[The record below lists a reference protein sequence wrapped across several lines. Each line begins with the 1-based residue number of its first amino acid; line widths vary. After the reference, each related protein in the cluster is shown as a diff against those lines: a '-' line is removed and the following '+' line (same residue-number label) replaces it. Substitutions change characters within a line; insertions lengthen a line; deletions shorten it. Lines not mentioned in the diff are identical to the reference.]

1 MNETTVIGNACDD
14 GKVSPNGKFYEVTI
28 ADSPPKEKE
37 GSDKKPRYVTR
48 FLRCSLFIEEGAQA
62 PTIKKGQRC
71 LVVGTEFRRDWED
84 KGKKGVELEVKCQVL
99 RPMGGK
105 LNDFVDQDGASPD
118 GIATSPGKEAKA
130 PTPKPKAGKP
140 KF

>member
-14 GKVSPNGKFYEVTI
+14 GKMSPNGKFYEVTI

-37 GSDKKPRYVTR
+37 GDKKPRYVTR
-48 FLRCSLFIEEGAQA
+48 FLRCSLFVEEGTTP

-71 LVVGTEFRRDWED
+71 LVVGTEYRREWED

-105 LNDFVDQDGASPD
+105 LNDFVDQDG
-118 GIATSPGKEAKA
+118 IATSPGKDEGTKA